1 MSFIFITTSL
11 AVVVIY
17 ILWVL
22 FKPKKNQIKKKVA
35 HKKKPALK
43 NKTSAKKKEA
53 QASLAGQIRRKREE
67 QMKKDPEAI
76 SQVLR
81 LWLNEK

>member
-1 MSFIFITTSL
+1 MSFFFITASL
-11 AVVVIY
+11 AAVVIY

-22 FKPKKNQIKKKVA
+22 FKPKKKHIKKKVA
-35 HKKKPALK
+35 SRKKPALK
-43 NKTSAKKKEA
+43 KSATVKKQKALE
-53 QASLAGQIRRKREE
+53 SQIRKKREE

-76 SQVLR
+76 SRVVR